1 MTPHQTISELAR
13 RYRRLMRASTPP
25 HIRAVAAE
33 ARSELIAA
41 CVMGLMRAADAG
53 EPWALEFLRRHGV
66 PRGRKS
72 HG

>member
-1 MTPHQTISELAR
+1 
-13 RYRRLMRASTPP
+13 MRASTPP